1 MYLHHRDASPG
12 LADRES
18 GFLGAC
24 GNSNERCVDSS
35 YENDS
40 DALERWRNAGLAL
53 HRMLTKKSPCKQS
66 RSGHSRKRSKVKV
79 EFPSS
84 SCDNVCG
91 GFNNKVGDGVTTSE
105 FSAVESLTTGRSET
119 IAAKSLRTQSFQD
132 FCSVQKND
140 KDNKIDSFLKISFR
154 QRLLS
159 SSPELEKMFP
169 KMFESLTS
177 ENTSEVYNGV
187 ICQSP
192 KDVSLIS
199 EYNLH
204 SANEPVEQQLSRQLE
219 YTACKS
225 IPRPTSLAI
234 SNANARIF
242 SRSRNIFT
250 DYSSVLNKTDAA
262 QSSVEVC
269 ESAGDHGSENI
280 KQISDDG
287 GDINVNKCSTQTD
300 SLMSLVV
307 AKPTR
312 TGSNVVSLLRIND
325 TDSESKM
332 EPSLIGNTNTLSD
345 GSYAICGIKG
355 TISTKSASPMN
366 ERTQSQASFTDCDKC
381 STQTE
386 ADCDAVSS
394 VFKGCRNCHIQ
405 RCSFKS
411 QQRLPRRQK
420 DNPESLGFES
430 SQMDVRNTYM
440 LQCTYTCAFCKSHF
454 DPGSSR
460 KKYFCS
466 ADKPNKPVFCELG
479 SCAIN
484 NKPVLNAKHKS
495 LSNQNTSPVTAS
507 CNKDTTGYSFNDRLF
522 PQSAICGTCNN
533 YSCVDSNKGNVRS
546 SLFPLSRCPRQR
558 FTTSPAVECEVCV
571 NCSWLVHS
579 LNLEKGSGVDG
590 SNKNTNLRS
599 CEPLRNVGAESGSA
613 EGPDTQRNGE
623 CGSCG
628 HPDKLDASRQ
638 HLICGRTLQ
647 SNHGQEKCAYSF
659 LDQASRQSL
668 AFGDSHRQQE
678 CSDGSLGHKIN
689 GVESNTR
696 RHLLPCDSHGQQE
709 CSDGSLGHKINEVE
723 SITRRHLLPCDSHG
737 QQDGSESS
745 LGHKNNGELNK
756 SRQHFACCHTLQCNH
771 WQQDGSESLLG
782 HKVSEVESDTS
793 KQTLA
798 RGDFLQRNR
807 QKECSSLLG
816 HKNNEEEW
824 NASQQFLPWSR
835 QRDCSDSLFGRRNS
849 KDGLNASNQ
858 PLVCSGFLQFNRQK
872 DCSNLSGHKSNEN
885 DLNAS
890 KQSLTCGDSIQYS
903 RQTDCSNLSG
913 HKSNENDLNA
923 SKQSLTCG
931 DSIQYSRQTD
941 CSNLSGHKSN
951 ENYLNGRKQ
960 SLQCGD
966 SIQYNRRLDCSNLLD
981 HKSNENDLNGRKQ
994 SLQCGDSI
1002 QYNRRLDCSN
1012 LLGHKNNEAE
1022 LDTSRPLYTCED
1034 TLQFNCRQ
1042 HDSSN
1047 SLSECQNGASES
1059 DTSAHLS
1066 VCNESHQS
1074 SHGLKEPSNKSFQV
1088 HRSSEGEL
1096 DTSNSQF
1103 LVCDDILKSIHR
1115 QDSYSKHHRHQIYE
1129 NDFEKM
1135 PEIVNG
1141 SEIDQSMNSSSEK
1154 CPCMCER
1161 CQTNEDVQT
1170 RETIGGDKELQSR
1183 EVSGG
1188 FQSLKICRE
1197 SKGVHFSDRRKE
1209 YVNEEFQPRE
1219 TSGDFQSRETSRGL
1233 QSMDNCSQSRNL
1245 HSVKNSDFKL
1255 SDQSDGHVGEFQSG
1269 ETSGDFQSMEK
1280 YGNSSDFKL
1289 SDQSDGHVGE
1299 FQSGE
1304 TSGDFQSMEK
1314 YGNSSDFKF
1323 SDRNDGHVGEFQSR
1337 ETSGDFQSMEKYG
1350 NSSDFKFSD
1359 RNDGH
1364 VGEFQSRET
1373 SGDFQSTDDYGKEF
1387 QSGKTNTCT
1396 VEKYLQTNDGNSRN
1410 LSLKPSNYTNADNR
1424 TNNSVTMETN
1434 CVYDHHKSALDP
1446 IDSTNGTDRKTNL
1459 HLQVED
1465 ELHKQTENASDD
1477 RSVSGNHSPCPQ
1489 GFRNRLTESDDADC
1503 DSASAG
1509 DGYYGNRCGCSSRDS
1524 TFCDGCDCVTMGKSR
1539 DLGSRSEG
1547 QRRKRKK
1554 KKIVHGRK
1562 TFERKAG
1569 SSSSSCEVEQA
1580 GLSGGCDRTGC
1591 CRTGCYRTG

>member
-1 MYLHHRDASPG
+1 MYLHHGDASPG
-12 LADRES
+12 LTDRES

-24 GNSNERCVDSS
+24 GNSSERCVDSS

-84 SCDNVCG
+84 SSDNLCGGG

-177 ENTSEVYNGV
+177 ENTEVYNGV

-242 SRSRNIFT
+242 SRSQNIFT

-269 ESAGDHGSENI
+269 ESAGGHGSENI
-280 KQISDDG
+280 KLICDDG
-287 GDINVNKCSTQTD
+287 GDINVNKCSTQTE
-300 SLMSLVV
+300 SLMSFVV

-411 QQRLPRRQK
+411 QQRLPQRQK

-466 ADKPNKPVFCELG
+466 ADKPNKPGFCELG

-495 LSNQNTSPVTAS
+495 LSNQNTSPVTES
-507 CNKDTTGYSFNDRLF
+507 CNKDTTGYSFNDRRF
-522 PQSAICGTCNN
+522 PQSVICGMCNT
-533 YSCVDSNKGNVRS
+533 YSCVDLNKGNVRS

-558 FTTSPAVECEVCV
+558 FTTSPTVECEVCV

-590 SNKNTNLRS
+590 SNENTNLRS
-599 CEPLRNVGAESGSA
+599 CGPLRNVGAESGSA

-628 HPDKLDASRQ
+628 HADKLDTSRQ

-647 SNHGQEKCAYSF
+647 SNHGQEKRAYNFLDQANNF

-678 CSDGSLGHKIN
+678 CSDDSLGHKIN
-689 GVESNTR
+689 GVESITR

-709 CSDGSLGHKINEVE
+709 CSDVSLGHKINEVE

-737 QQDGSESS
+737 HQDGSESS
-745 LGHKNNGELNK
+745 LGHKNNGELSKSIQHFACCHTLQCNHWQQDGSESSLGHRNNGELDT

-872 DCSNLSGHKSNEN
+872 DCSNLLGHKSNEN
-885 DLNAS
+885 DLNATKQS
-890 KQSLTCGDSIQYS
+890 LTCNSIQYSRQKDCSNLSGHKSNENDMNPSRQSLQCGDSIQYNRQIDCSNLLGHKSNENDMNPSRQSLTCGDSIQYS
-903 RQTDCSNLSG
+903 RQTDCSNL
-913 HKSNENDLNA
+913 
-923 SKQSLTCG
+923 
-931 DSIQYSRQTD
+931 
-941 CSNLSGHKSN
+941 
-951 ENYLNGRKQ
+951 
-960 SLQCGD
+960 
-966 SIQYNRRLDCSNLLD
+966 
-981 HKSNENDLNGRKQ
+981 
-994 SLQCGDSI
+994 
-1002 QYNRRLDCSN
+1002 
-1012 LLGHKNNEAE
+1012 LGHKNNEAE
-1022 LDTSRPLYTCED
+1022 LDASRPLYTCED

-1042 HDSSN
+1042 HNSSN
-1047 SLSECQNGASES
+1047 SLSECQNGVSES

-1088 HRSSEGEL
+1088 HRSSEAEL
-1096 DTSNSQF
+1096 DTNNSQF

-1115 QDSYSKHHRHQIYE
+1115 QDSYSKHHRHQIYK
-1129 NDFEKM
+1129 NDFEKV

-1161 CQTNEDVQT
+1161 CQTNEAVQT

-1183 EVSGG
+1183 EVSHG
-1188 FQSLKICRE
+1188 RE
-1197 SKGVHFSDRRKE
+1197 SKGFHFSDRRKE

-1233 QSMDNCSQSRNL
+1233 QPMDNCSQSRNL
-1245 HSVKNSDFKL
+1245 HSVTNYGKNCDFKL
-1255 SDQSDGHVGEFQSG
+1255 SDQSDEHVGEFQSG
-1269 ETSGDFQSMEK
+1269 
-1280 YGNSSDFKL
+1280 
-1289 SDQSDGHVGE
+1289 
-1299 FQSGE
+1299 
-1304 TSGDFQSMEK
+1304 
-1314 YGNSSDFKF
+1314 
-1323 SDRNDGHVGEFQSR
+1323 

-1387 QSGKTNTCT
+1387 QSGEINGDFQSMENYGKEFQSGKTNTCT

-1410 LSLKPSNYTNADNR
+1410 LSLKPSNYTTADNR

-1434 CVYDHHKSALDP
+1434 CVYDHHKSALDPTLDP

-1509 DGYYGNRCGCSSRDS
+1509 DGYYGNRCGCWSRDS

-1554 KKIVHGRK
+1554 KKIIHGRK

-1591 CRTGCYRTG
+1591 CRTGCYRTGCDSRPGCDRTG